1 MKVYIE
7 TYGCQMNVA
16 DSELIRS
23 ILKNDKFSVVED
35 IADADVIIF
44 NTCSVRQHA
53 EDRVLGRINNEM
65 SRKRNKKNL
74 KIGVIGCMAQRLDKK
89 LNEMNSNIDF
99 VVGVDQYKKL
109 PEIINGLF
117 EEVDFKCNTIVII
130 QLRLSIRIGRISIKH
145 FCTNI
150 SISCSKSNIKSICS
164 CTHGK

>member
-1 MKVYIE
+1 MNIYIE

-16 DSELIRS
+16 DSELVRS
-23 ILKNDKFSVVED
+23 ILKIDKFSVVED

-65 SRKRNKKNL
+65 SRKKQKKHL
-74 KIGVIGCMAQRLDKK
+74 KIGVIGCMAQRLDNK

-109 PEIINGLF
+109 PEIITDLF
-117 EEVDFKCNTIVII
+117 DEDDFKCNTIVNGNRDYYFAYFTEIM
-130 QLRLSIRIGRISIKH
+130 K
-145 FCTNI
+145 NI
-150 SISCSKSNIKSICS
+150 LV
-164 CTHGK
+164 TV